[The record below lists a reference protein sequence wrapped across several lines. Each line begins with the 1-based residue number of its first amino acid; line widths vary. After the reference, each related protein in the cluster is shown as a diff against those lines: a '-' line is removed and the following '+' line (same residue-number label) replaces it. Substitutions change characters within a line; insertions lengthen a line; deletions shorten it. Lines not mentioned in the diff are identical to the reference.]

1 MQHPSSASVLNQV
14 GNYWRIKGNTY
25 QAIECFRRALSL
37 SPDNSDVLLNLARIL
52 FNLKYYDDA
61 IFLTRE
67 SLKKKR
73 EEQDAWLQHYTLGE
87 IHKAIGQ
94 YPEAILHFKK
104 VLELNPSFHAA
115 EVYLRELKSVSSSHA
130 NLYTIMI
137 IAVLS
142 VLVLVV
148 LYRLI
153 LAS

>member
-1 MQHPSSASVLNQV
+1 MLNQI
-14 GNYWRIKGNTY
+14 GNYWRIRGNTY

-67 SLKKKR
+67 SLKKKH
-73 EEQDAWLQHYTLGE
+73 EERDSWLQHYTLGE
-87 IHKAIGQ
+87 IHKATGQ
-94 YPEAILHFKK
+94 YPEAIVHFKK

-115 EVYLRELKSVSSSHA
+115 EVYLRELKSVSSTHA

-137 IAVLS
+137 IAVLI
-142 VLVLVV
+142 VLVLVAV
-148 LYRLI
+148 HRLI
-153 LAS
+153 IVS